1 MKQFIL
7 LFVFLFTTNLFAQVP
22 NYVPKNGLMSW
33 WGFNGNANDESGN
46 GNHGITYG
54 PILSSDRF
62 GKIESAYK
70 FFGNTD
76 LIGTTNSL
84 IIGNNYSVS
93 FWTQIDS
100 MTAAWLIVHGGKSG
114 YSSQF
119 DKGTRVVHPNGVLQ
133 QYTFT
138 GQQQWLGSD
147 TLIAGP
153 NKWYHI
159 VYGQSS
165 SGVKLYI
172 NSKLVASN
180 NLTTNQ
186 SRSGFWRFGG
196 CTHSGQNS
204 LFGRLDD
211 IGIWNRELTESEITD
226 LYNSECSLNIMNQP
240 KSKTSRIGGGATFI
254 VKSNDVT
261 ANVKWQT
268 KVAGLD
274 WMELIESNTYKNVS
288 SDSLVLSN
296 ITLSNHNQL
305 FRSIINNEVCKDTS
319 EIVSLTVIDT
329 CIAIRTDT
337 VKVIINDT
345 VRKVITDTVKVAV
358 SDTLKIKTKATGI
371 QEDKYYTFLIYPN
384 PTNSYVIIDCGDQA
398 EVSSYSFVIT
408 NSLGQEKV
416 SSKFSTRFQQIDI
429 SGIGGAG
436 LYIISIRDGNN
447 TVIETRKLLIQ

>member
-1 MKQFIL
+1 
-7 LFVFLFTTNLFAQVP
+7 
-22 NYVPKNGLMSW
+22 
-33 WGFNGNANDESGN
+33 
-46 GNHGITYG
+46 
-54 PILSSDRF
+54 
-62 GKIESAYK
+62 
-70 FFGNTD
+70 
-76 LIGTTNSL
+76 
-84 IIGNNYSVS
+84 
-93 FWTQIDS
+93 
-100 MTAAWLIVHGGKSG
+100 
-114 YSSQF
+114 
-119 DKGTRVVHPNGVLQ
+119 
-133 QYTFT
+133 
-138 GQQQWLGSD
+138 
-147 TLIAGP
+147 
-153 NKWYHI
+153 
-159 VYGQSS
+159 
-165 SGVKLYI
+165 
-172 NSKLVASN
+172 LVASN

-186 SRSGFWRFGG
+186 NLSGFWRFGG

-288 SDSLVLSN
+288 FDSLVLSN